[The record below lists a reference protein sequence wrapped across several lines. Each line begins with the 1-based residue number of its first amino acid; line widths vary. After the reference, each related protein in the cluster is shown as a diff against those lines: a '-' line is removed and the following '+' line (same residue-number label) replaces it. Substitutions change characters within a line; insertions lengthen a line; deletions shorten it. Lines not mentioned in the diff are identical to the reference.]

1 MGKRNLEPF
10 ESVLDL
16 VGWTPLVRGNGGLS
30 GIVTRYDV
38 VRSISLGAAR

>member
-1 MGKRNLEPF
+1 MGKWNLEFF

-16 VGWTPLVRGNGGLS
+16 VGWTLLMRGNDNFS
-30 GIVTRYDV
+30 VIVTRYDV

>member
-1 MGKRNLEPF
+1 MAERNLEPF

-16 VGWTPLVRGNGGLS
+16 VGWTPLVRGNGSLLR
-30 GIVTRYDV
+30 IVTRYDV

>member
-1 MGKRNLEPF
+1 MGKWNLEFF

-16 VGWTPLVRGNGGLS
+16 VDWTLPMRGNGGLS
-30 GIVTRYDV
+30 GIVTRYDL